1 MKFHSGLLAL
11 GLLLCAVLACGG
23 LGNNNNQQ
31 QANTNTATGTNAANT
46 GTGQASTGGV
56 RIQNIYMAKDDGSGK
71 YGAKTDS
78 FSPSD
83 RKVYC
88 VAELNDSTAGTKIKF
103 VWHIVDAGGSKDEK
117 IKEIE
122 YTTSALENKVNGHL
136 TLPQD
141 WPKGKYKV
149 EAYINGNLDKTLDYT
164 VE

>member
-1 MKFHSGLLAL
+1 MKFHPGLLAL

-23 LGNNNNQQ
+23 LGNKNQQ
-31 QANTNTATGTNAANT
+31 QANTNTGASTNAADA
-46 GTGQASTGGV
+46 GQASTGAV

-71 YGAKTDS
+71 YGAKTES

-88 VAELNDSTAGTKIKF
+88 VAELNDSTAGTRIKF
-103 VWHIVDAGGSKDEK
+103 VWYIVDAGGAQDEK

-149 EAYINGNLDKTLDYT
+149 EAYINDNLDKTLDYT